1 MTDYSFDVQKLYL
14 EMFLADAESF
24 ARAQNIF
31 DPKNFERKLQPIA
44 EFLKDYSEEYK
55 LMPDVDQVNAKQE
68 IKLKSAK
75 DLDPSHFNWL
85 LDEFENFSRHKAM
98 ERAILESAD
107 LLEKGDYNPV
117 EDKIKA
123 AVSISLTKDL
133 GTDYFED
140 PRARLEAL
148 KNSNGQVTTGWPNV
162 DKKLYG
168 GFNRGELNI
177 FAGGS
182 GAGKSLFLQ
191 NLAVNWATNGLNCVY
206 ISFELSE
213 ALCAMRL
220 DSMMAN
226 VPTRQVMKDIDNV
239 ETKLRMLQKKA
250 GGIQIKYLPSGSNV
264 NDIKAYIKE
273 LQIKQKKKI
282 DCILI
287 DYLDLMMPKSKRV
300 SPADLFI
307 KDKYV
312 SEELRNFATETQM
325 IMATAS
331 QLNRASV
338 EEIEFDHS
346 HIAGGLSKV
355 QTADNVIGIF
365 TSRAMK
371 ERGRYQI
378 QFMKTRS
385 SSGVGQKVDL
395 EFDVD
400 TLRIRDLAEDPE
412 YQQFKKQTSTI
423 YDSLKT
429 KSKVSPTEARP
440 DARDEKELDPR
451 KGDDVG
457 KVKATVEGGKL
468 RQLLNEL
475 HSDEEQ

>member
-1 MTDYSFDVQKLYL
+1 MADYTFDVQKLYL
-14 EMFLADAESF
+14 EMMMADAESF

-31 DPKNFERKLQPIA
+31 DPASFDRKLQPIA
-44 EFLKDYSEEYK
+44 KFIKDYVEQYK
-55 LMPDVDQVNAKQE
+55 VMPEVDQVNASND
-68 IKLKSAK
+68 IKLKTAK
-75 DLDPSHFNWL
+75 EIDPAHFNWL
-85 LDEFENFSRHKAM
+85 LDEFELFSRHKAM

-107 LLEKGDYNPV
+107 LLERGDYAPV

-123 AVSISLTKDL
+123 AVGISLTKDL

-140 PRARLEAL
+140 PKGRLEHL
-148 KNSNGQVTTGWPNV
+148 KNSNGQISTGWASV
-162 DKKLYG
+162 DKKLFG

-191 NLAVNWATNGLNCVY
+191 NLAVNWSLAGLNVCYV
-206 ISFELSE
+206 SFELSE
-213 ALCAMRL
+213 ALVAMRL
-220 DSMMAN
+220 DAM
-226 VPTRQVMKDIDNV
+226 VTGIPTRKIFPEIDNV
-239 ETKLRMLQKKA
+239 EMKIKMLHKKA
-250 GGIQIKYLPSGSNV
+250 GNLQIKYLPSGSNV

-273 LQIKQKKKI
+273 LELKNKKKI

-287 DYLDLMMPKSKRV
+287 DYLDLMMPKSKKI

-312 SEELRNFATETQM
+312 SEELRNYGAESKM
-325 IMATAS
+325 LMVTAS

-346 HIAGGLSKV
+346 HISGGLSKV

-385 SSGVGQKVDL
+385 SSGVGQKIDL

-412 YQQFKKQTSTI
+412 YQQFKKQSSTI

-429 KSKVSPTEARP
+429 KSKVSTSGDKN
-440 DARDEKELDPR
+440 DARDNNEIDPR
-451 KGDDVG
+451 KGDDIG

>member
-1 MTDYSFDVQKLYL
+1 MAEYTFDVQKLYI
-14 EMFLADAESF
+14 EMLLADAESF
-24 ARAQNIF
+24 ARSQNIF
-31 DPKNFERKLQPIA
+31 DPKSFDRKLQPIA
-44 EFLKDYSEEYK
+44 EFIKNYAEEYK
-55 LMPDVDQVNAKQE
+55 ILPEVEQVNAKFDT
-68 IKLKSAK
+68 KLKTAK

-85 LDEFENFSRHKAM
+85 LDEFETFSRHKAL

-107 LLEKGDYNPV
+107 ILEKGDGNYGSV
-117 EDKIKA
+117 EDKIKD
-123 AVSISLTKDL
+123 AVNIGLTRDM

-140 PRARLEAL
+140 PKGRLERL
-148 KNSNGQVTTGWPNV
+148 KNSNGQISTGWANL
-162 DKKLYG
+162 DKKLFG

-191 NLAVNWATNGLNCVY
+191 NLAINWATAGLNTCY

-213 ALCAMRL
+213 ALVAMRM
-220 DSMMAN
+220 DAMITGI
-226 VPTRQVMKDIDNV
+226 PTRKVFPEIENV
-239 ETKLRMLQKKA
+239 EMKVKMLAKKS
-250 GGIQIKYLPSGSNV
+250 GNLQIKYLPSGSTILDV
-264 NDIKAYIKE
+264 RAYVKE
-273 LQIKQKKKI
+273 LELKNKKKV

-312 SEELRNFATETQM
+312 SEEIRNFATENNLLCC
-325 IMATAS
+325 TAS

-355 QTADNVIGIF
+355 QTADNVFGIF

-385 SSGVGQKVDL
+385 SSGVGQKIDL
-395 EFDVD
+395 EFNVD
-400 TLRIRDLAEDPE
+400 TLRITGLEEDE
-412 YQQFKKQTSTI
+412 SNYQPFKKQTSTAM
-423 YDSLKT
+423 YDSLKQ
-429 KSKVSPTEARP
+429 KSKITAEP
-440 DARDEKELDPR
+440 KELDPTR
-451 KGDDVG
+451 GDDVG
-457 KVKATVEGGKL
+457 KVKAEVQGGKL
-468 RQLLNEL
+468 RQLLNDL

>member
-1 MTDYSFDVQKLYL
+1 MADYTFDVQKLYL
-14 EMFLADAESF
+14 EMMMADAESF

-31 DPKNFERKLQPIA
+31 DPASFDRKLQPIA
-44 EFLKDYSEEYK
+44 KFIKDYVEQYK
-55 LMPDVDQVNAKQE
+55 VMPEVDQVNALND
-68 IKLKSAK
+68 IKLKTAREI
-75 DLDPSHFNWL
+75 DPAHFNWL
-85 LDEFENFSRHKAM
+85 LDEFELFSRHKAM

-107 LLEKGDYNPV
+107 LLERGDYAPV

-123 AVSISLTKDL
+123 AVGISLTRDL

-140 PRARLEAL
+140 PKGRLEHL
-148 KNSNGQVTTGWPNV
+148 KNSNGQISTGWASV
-162 DKKLYG
+162 DKKLFG

-191 NLAVNWATNGLNCVY
+191 NLAVNWSIAGLNVCYV
-206 ISFELSE
+206 SFELSE
-213 ALCAMRL
+213 ALVAMRL
-220 DSMMAN
+220 DAMMSG
-226 VPTRQVMKDIDNV
+226 VPTRKIFPEIDNV
-239 ETKLRMLQKKA
+239 EMKIKMLAKKA
-250 GGIQIKYLPSGSNV
+250 GNLQIKYLPSGSNV

-273 LQIKQKKKI
+273 LELKNKKKI

-287 DYLDLMMPKSKRV
+287 DYLDLMMPKSKKI

-312 SEELRNFATETQM
+312 SEELRNYGAESKM
-325 IMATAS
+325 LMVTAS

-346 HIAGGLSKV
+346 HISGGLSKV

-400 TLRIRDLAEDPE
+400 TLRIRHLDEEADAGQH
-412 YQQFKKQTSTI
+412 YKKTATAM

-429 KSKVSPTEARP
+429 KSKVSPDTTK
-440 DARDEKELDPR
+440 DARNDEIDPR
-451 KGDDVG
+451 KGDDFG
-457 KVKATVEGGKL
+457 KVKGTVDSSKL

>member
-1 MTDYSFDVQKLYL
+1 
-14 EMFLADAESF
+14 
-24 ARAQNIF
+24 
-31 DPKNFERKLQPIA
+31 
-44 EFLKDYSEEYK
+44 
-55 LMPDVDQVNAKQE
+55 VNAKHD

-75 DLDPSHFNWL
+75 DLDPSHFSWL
-85 LDEFENFSRHKAM
+85 LDEFETFSRHKAM
-98 ERAILESAD
+98 EKAILESAD

-140 PRARLEAL
+140 PRGRLEAL
-148 KNSNGQVTTGWPNV
+148 KNSNGQVSTGWPNI

-191 NLAVNWATNGLNCVY
+191 NLAVNWATAGLNTVY

-213 ALCAMRL
+213 VLCAMRL

-226 VPTRQVMKDIDNV
+226 ISTRQVMKDIDTV
-239 ETKLRMLQKKA
+239 EMKVKMMSKKS
-250 GGIQIKYLPSGSNV
+250 GGVQIKYLPSGSNV

-273 LQIKQKKKI
+273 LQLKQKKKV

-287 DYLDLMMPKSKRV
+287 DYLDLMMPKSKKI

-312 SEELRNFATETQM
+312 SEELRNFATESQM

-346 HIAGGLSKV
+346 HISGGLSKV

-423 YDSLKT
+423 YDNLKT
-429 KSKVSPTEARP
+429 KSKVSPTEP
-440 DARDEKELDPR
+440 NTDAREDKEIDPR
-451 KGDDVG
+451 KGDDIG

>member
-1 MTDYSFDVQKLYL
+1 MADYSFDVQKLYL

-31 DPKNFERKLQPIA
+31 DPVHFERKLQPIA
-44 EFLKDYSEEYK
+44 KFVKEYSDEYK
-55 LMPDVDQVNAKQE
+55 VMPDVDQVNAKHE

-98 ERAILESAD
+98 EKAILESAD

-117 EDKIKA
+117 EDKIKQ

-140 PRARLEAL
+140 PRGRLESL
-148 KNSNGQVTTGWPNV
+148 KNSNGQVSTGWPNV

-168 GFNRGELNI
+168 GFNKGELNI

-191 NLAVNWATNGLNCVY
+191 NLAVNWATAGLNCAY

-213 ALCAMRL
+213 QLVAMRL
-220 DSMMAN
+220 DSMLAN
-226 VPTRQVMKDIDNV
+226 IPTRQVMKDIENV
-239 ETKLRMLQKKA
+239 EMKVKMMSKKS

-264 NDIKAYIKE
+264 NDLKAYIKE
-273 LQIKQKKKI
+273 LQLKQKKKI
-282 DCILI
+282 DCVLI

-312 SEELRNFATETQM
+312 SEELRNLATESNM

-355 QTADNVIGIF
+355 QTADNVVGIF

-385 SSGVGQKVDL
+385 SSGVGQKIDL
-395 EFDVD
+395 EFDID

-423 YDSLKT
+423 YDNLKQ
-429 KSKVSPTEARP
+429 KSKITPSGAPTDARP
-440 DARDEKELDPR
+440 DKDIDPR
-451 KGDDVG
+451 KGDSVG
-457 KVKATVEGGKL
+457 KVKANVEGNKL
-468 RQLLNEL
+468 RELLNEL